1 MSPGPRLPPVA
12 DTPPNWLDGVTV
24 LDLTRYLAGPSC
36 TRLLV
41 ELGADVI
48 KVEQPP
54 YGDANRSNRPRINH
68 RAGAHVQQNRGK
80 RSVCVDMKTDDGRRI
95 IAELA
100 ATVDVVVENF
110 TPGVLD
116 RHGLGYDQLSA
127 ANPALVMASISG
139 FGQTG
144 PLAGQPCF
152 DLIAQA
158 YAGIMHMTG
167 DPDGEPTFVG
177 SGIADTNAG
186 VHAFA
191 AIGHALFH
199 RERTGRGSHI
209 DVAMVDSLYHFNEQA
224 VHAPS
229 MDPDY
234 VAIRQG
240 RHYGNVSP
248 AGSFRGPEGWIIILC
263 TQAQIDNLW
272 RAMGTPELAADE
284 RFDTNPHRLEHR
296 DELTALI
303 EQWMATFSTDAEV
316 MQALGDARVPHG
328 PVLSP
333 TAAAAHPHFIERGV
347 VRTVHDPFIG
357 DLQIPGFPFKASG
370 LDPDP
375 DLVAPGL
382 GEHNEQVLTDVLGY
396 DTPTIAG
403 LVEQGVL
410 FSKPY

>member
-1 MSPGPRLPPVA
+1 MAER
-12 DTPPNWLDGVTV
+12 WLAGITV

-54 YGDANRSNRPRINH
+54 YGDPNRSNRPRINH
-68 RAGAHVQQNRGK
+68 RSGAHVQQNRGK
-80 RSVCVDMKTDDGRRI
+80 RSVCIDMKSDDGRRI
-95 IAELA
+95 ITELA

-116 RHGLGYDQLSA
+116 RHGLGYAELSA
-127 ANPALVMASISG
+127 TNPGLVMASISG

-144 PLAGQPCF
+144 PLAGQQCF

-158 YAGIMHMTG
+158 YSGIMHMTG

-177 SGIADTNAG
+177 SGIGDTNAG

-209 DVAMVDSLYHFNEQA
+209 DVAMVDALYHFHEQA

-240 RHYGNVSP
+240 RNYGNVSP

-272 RAMGTPELAADE
+272 QAMGQPALATDE
-284 RFDTNPHRLEHR
+284 RFDTNPHRVEHR
-296 DELTALI
+296 GELNDMI
-303 EQWMATFSTDAEV
+303 EAWMATFATDAEV
-316 MQALGDARVPHG
+316 MEALAAARVPHG
-328 PVLSP
+328 PALSP
-333 TAAAAHPHFIERGV
+333 AQAASHPHFIERGV
-347 VRTVHDPFIG
+347 VRTVHDPLAG
-357 DLQIPGFPFKASG
+357 DMQVPGFPFKATG
-370 LDPDP
+370 IVPDP

-382 GEHNEQVLTDVLGY
+382 GEHNAAVLTAALGY
-396 DTPTIAG
+396 DHATVDDLT
-403 LVEQGVL
+403 ERGVL
-410 FSKPY
+410 YSKPY